1 MKPAEREKLI
11 IKHVSLVQYIV
22 GRISISLPETVDRED
37 LVSAGIVGLIKA
49 VDRFDPMRG
58 VKFETYASALVRGEI
73 MESLRAKDWVPRSV
87 RRRARELAAV
97 IADLEMRLGRPPED
111 TDIAEALELDM
122 DQYYKLLS
130 EASATTLV
138 SLEEALGSDEP
149 GEREH
154 GGAWEPSDAF
164 ANPLAQIEEREV
176 KRLVAE
182 AVTNLPER
190 EQFVIGL
197 YYQGE
202 LTLREIGEVLGV
214 TESRVCQ
221 IHTQAV
227 VRLRGAVQRQLRV

>member
-97 IADLEMRLGRPPED
+97 IADLELRLGRPPED

-138 SLEEALGSDEP
+138 SLEEALGGDEP

-154 GGAWEPSDAF
+154 GAWEPSDDF

-176 KRLVAE
+176 KRLVSE

-197 YYQGE
+197 YYQEE

-227 VRLRGAVQRQLRV
+227 ARLRGAVQRQLRV